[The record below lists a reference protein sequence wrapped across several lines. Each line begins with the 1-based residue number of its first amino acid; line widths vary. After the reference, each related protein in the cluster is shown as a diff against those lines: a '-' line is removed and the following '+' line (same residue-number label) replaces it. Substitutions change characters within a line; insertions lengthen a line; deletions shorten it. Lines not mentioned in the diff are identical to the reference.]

1 MFTFS
6 FLPLFPLSLTQACP
20 GQELFAVWVI
30 SLSWPLRVE
39 RRDLENKPGSKMYD
53 ITCCG
58 QETEK
63 ANSVTA
69 MGSLAVGEL

>member
-1 MFTFS
+1 
-6 FLPLFPLSLTQACP
+6 
-20 GQELFAVWVI
+20 
-30 SLSWPLRVE
+30 
-39 RRDLENKPGSKMYD
+39 MYD

-69 MGSLAVGEL
+69 MGSLAVGELQKEAQEITPFAQRWKSLESI